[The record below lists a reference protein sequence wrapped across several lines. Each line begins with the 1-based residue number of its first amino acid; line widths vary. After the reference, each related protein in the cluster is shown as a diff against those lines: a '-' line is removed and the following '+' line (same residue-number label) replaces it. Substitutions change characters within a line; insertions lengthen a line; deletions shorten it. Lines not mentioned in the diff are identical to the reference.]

1 MNVLGIIS
9 FKAFPAKMGGQKGAA
24 DFYKYLST
32 DCNVILAASKDNE
45 SGNNYPFTILPFLF
59 NHWLGFLN
67 FLHLPALLHQIK
79 KNKIDIIIIEHSYF
93 AWLGLL
99 LKYLSGKT
107 FVIHA
112 HNIETERFRI
122 AKRSWWKLYKHYE
135 QWAHQKAD
143 LIFYKCEEDAQYFIH
158 KIGTKHPPYTIIPYG
173 TYHTTIPT
181 TEEKIDAAKLIRTKH
196 SINENELLFLF
207 NGTLDYA
214 PNVDA
219 VKVMMKE
226 IIPQARLNNI
236 LFKIILCGNRMKEG
250 LKNEVAAFPEII
262 DAGYVADIDAYMKG
276 CDAFIQPSAF
286 ATGIKTKLVE
296 ALANDLFIITTES
309 GARGLHFEYLHQK
322 ITMVKDNDINSFI
335 ESMQQIKNK
344 KNHHTPIDFFSTF
357 YWQNITH
364 KAFLSLQKL

>member
-1 MNVLGIIS
+1 
-9 FKAFPAKMGGQKGAA
+9 MGGQKGAA

-45 SGNNYPFTILPFLF
+45 PSDNYLFTILPFLF
-59 NHWLGFLN
+59 NHWLGFVN
-67 FLHLPALLHQIK
+67 FVHLPALLHQIK
-79 KNKIDIIIIEHSYF
+79 KNKIDVIIIEHSYF

-99 LKYLSGKT
+99 LKHLSGKP

-122 AKRSWWKLYKHYE
+122 AKRSWWKLYKYYE
-135 QWAHQKAD
+135 LWAHKKAD
-143 LIFYKCEEDAQYFIH
+143 HIFYKCEEDAQYFID
-158 KIGTKHPPYTIIPYG
+158 GLGAKHPPYTIIPYG
-173 TYHTTIPT
+173 IYHTTIPT
-181 TEEKIDAAKLIRTKH
+181 AAEKIEAAKSIRTIH
-196 SINENELLFLF
+196 SINENELLFMF

-226 IIPQARLNNI
+226 IIPQARLTNFA
-236 LFKIILCGNRMKEG
+236 FKIILCGNRIEADLQKE
-250 LKNEVAAFPEII
+250 LIAFPEIMY
-262 DAGYVADIDAYMKG
+262 AGYVADIDLYMKG

-296 ALANDLFIITTES
+296 ALANDLFVITTES
-309 GARGLHFEYLHQK
+309 GARGLQFEYLHQK
-322 ITMVKDNDINSFI
+322 MKVIKDNDINGFI
-335 ESMQQIKNK
+335 KSMQEIENKN
-344 KNHHTPIDFFSTF
+344 NSHTPADFFNQF